1 MPAIHVENNSRKA
14 YSEKS
19 ATLGKLHMIILFLR
33 VTEMECCLSEPI
45 RIGLNKEI
53 KYQHDVLIKQEDGKV
68 SLNICERE
76 ICRTLIIYNFFS
88 GALCCYSCRNQFE
101 ALQCSNTLSHCASLE
116 YRTLIIYCT
125 CCPVVISLAH
135 TAASHVP
142 ILHATRPD
150 ELNAMLHCRQR
161 LSKIQKASL

>member
-88 GALCCYSCRNQFE
+88 GALCCAEINLRLSSARTHS
-101 ALQCSNTLSHCASLE
+101 LTVHHSNTEH
-116 YRTLIIYCT
+116 
-125 CCPVVISLAH
+125 
-135 TAASHVP
+135 
-142 ILHATRPD
+142 
-150 ELNAMLHCRQR
+150 
-161 LSKIQKASL
+161 

>member
-1 MPAIHVENNSRKA
+1 MPAIHDENNSRKA

-101 ALQCSNTLSHCASLE
+101 ALWCSHTLSHCASLE
-116 YRTLIIYCT
+116 YRALIIYCT

-135 TAASHVP
+135 TAASHVSV
-142 ILHATRPD
+142 LHVRT
-150 ELNAMLHCRQR
+150 
-161 LSKIQKASL
+161 S